1 MAREYNFSVWVGRNK
16 NPYSFVIRG
25 WISQEK
31 KLNIGVRMDPFR
43 KYRYMEIDTNEW
55 NPNNILKSEIQLD
68 IGATVNEVAEY
79 IHERIE
85 HFSCLK
91 ILNSCAGWKKL

>member
-1 MAREYNFSVWVGRNK
+1 
-16 NPYSFVIRG
+16 
-25 WISQEK
+25 
-31 KLNIGVRMDPFR
+31 
-43 KYRYMEIDTNEW
+43 MEIDTNEW